1 MSIVTKSIVNADAEA
16 RYLSPGELDRIK
28 AFVSSGE
35 SRLRIVEAL
44 TGARERIVKEAGD
57 RLFQKRPDVV
67 SPGGNAYGEE
77 MTATCLRDLDYY
89 LRLVTYGVVAGD
101 VTPIEEIGLVGAKE
115 MYKSLG
121 TSLDALAE
129 GIREMKNVAT
139 GMMSGDDASEA
150 ASYFDYVIGG
160 LLGKEI
166 ILP

>member
-35 SRLRIVEAL
+35 SRLRIAQTL
-44 TGARERIVKEAGD
+44 TGSRETIVKQAGD

-77 MTATCLRDLDYY
+77 MTATCLRDMDYY
-89 LRLVTYGVVAGD
+89 LRLITYGVVSGD
-101 VTPIEEIGLVGAKE
+101 VTPIEEIGLVGVRE

-121 TSLDALAE
+121 TDIGAVAQSV
-129 GIREMKNVAT
+129 REMKEVAA
-139 GMMSGDDASEA
+139 GMMSADDAAEA
-150 ASYFDYVIGG
+150 GSYFDYVIGAM
-160 LLGKEI
+160 I
-166 ILP
+166 